1 MLGRFF
7 RWGAAGIGL
16 AVLGLIFFVMFV
28 FGYHKWIWYSVVPH
42 VRYMEVKIDLTLDG
56 EPVEMRSVTRCRY
69 HYEPHGPLAVNFR
82 TGFRPSRGVLAKRLS
97 DGRGLVIMPGTIC
110 QRFGILYGEKDRWH
124 ELTINA
130 FRDFHIYLL
139 DDADDPQVI
148 GYPILPQYLEEPDA
162 RIEIHSIEYREP
174 TKADPTDPTKEV
186 GWFKRAEK
194 GDDRPA
200 DPHSVSN
207 IWSGLFASM
216 VPKKDW
222 SKVEQLSEV
231 LGSRKTPSANIFA
244 AAREHYEKLNFD
256 GLPFFEDRKKV
267 YASYTGAKVEVS
279 TKTSPWWLAL
289 GRADRPP
296 SMKNFGAGCYSQ
308 LRFRYPFDTHTS
320 LLLDGKLIAAD
331 LKNSMG
337 DGPAFDPATG
347 LLIEIGYLC
356 VAPRKLLK

>member
-1 MLGRFF
+1 MLGRIF
-7 RWGAAGIGL
+7 RWGGAGIGL
-16 AVLGLIFFVMFV
+16 AVLGLILFVMFI

-110 QRFGILYGEKDRWH
+110 QRFGILYGEQDRWH

-162 RIEIHSIEYREP
+162 RIKIQSIRYREP

-186 GWFKRAEK
+186 GWLEWPEN
-194 GDDRPA
+194 DDIRPFA
-200 DPHSVSN
+200 PISGTKKWV
-207 IWSGLFASM
+207 GLFASLL
-216 VPKKDW
+216 PREDW
-222 SKVEQLSEV
+222 SKVEQISKV
-231 LGSRKTPSANIFA
+231 LGSRKTPSADIHETI
-244 AAREHYEKLNFD
+244 REHYENLDFD
-256 GLPFFEDRKKV
+256 GLPFFEDWKKV
-267 YASYTGAKVEVS
+267 SASFVGNVVEVS
-279 TKTSPWWLAL
+279 TATVPWWVNLERVDRVPYMKSDWGCGSQLNRHFGFHLPPLPSLRVNGRLIADKLKTS
-289 GRADRPP
+289 
-296 SMKNFGAGCYSQ
+296 S
-308 LRFRYPFDTHTS
+308 
-320 LLLDGKLIAAD
+320 
-331 LKNSMG
+331 
-337 DGPAFDPATG
+337 GPAFDPVTG
-347 LLIEIGYLC
+347 LLIEIGSYC
-356 VAPRKLLK
+356 MVSTRLLK